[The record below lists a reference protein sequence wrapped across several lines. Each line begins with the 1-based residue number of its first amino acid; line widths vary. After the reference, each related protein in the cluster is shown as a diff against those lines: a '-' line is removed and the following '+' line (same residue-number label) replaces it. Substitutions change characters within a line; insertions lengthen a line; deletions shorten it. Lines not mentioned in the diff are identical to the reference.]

1 MFVNTPM
8 TIWNLFSTVLVAAEA
23 VEHKGGLFDIN
34 ATLPIM
40 AVQFVVFVALLNVIF
55 FKPLTKA
62 IDDRDD
68 YVRSQII
75 GSKERL
81 EKAELVV
88 KEYEQELAAARKA
101 TQNVLTTAQSGAN
114 KLRKE
119 RIDAAIAEA
128 QTKVAAA
135 KAEIDKQ
142 KQDATA
148 SLDAEVESLSRQV
161 LEKLLGNLVRS

>member
-1 MFVNTPM
+1 M

-68 YVRSQII
+68 YVREQII

-81 EKAELVV
+81 EKAELIV
-88 KEYEQELAAARKA
+88 KEYEQELAAARKS
-101 TQNVLTTAQSGAN
+101 TQNVLATAQSGAN
-114 KLRKE
+114 KIRKE
-119 RIDAAIAEA
+119 RIDEAIAEA
-128 QTKVAAA
+128 QSKVAAA

-148 SLDAEVESLSRQV
+148 SLDTEVESLSRQV
-161 LEKLLGNLVRS
+161 LEKLLGNLVKS

>member
-1 MFVNTPM
+1 M
-8 TIWNLFSTVLVAAEA
+8 TICNLFSTVLVAAEA

-68 YVRSQII
+68 YVREQII

-81 EKAELVV
+81 EKAELIV

-101 TQNVLTTAQSGAN
+101 TQNVLATAQSGAN
-114 KLRKE
+114 KIRKE
-119 RIDAAIAEA
+119 RIDEAIAEA
-128 QTKVAAA
+128 QAKVAAA

-161 LEKLLGNLVRS
+161 LEKLLGNLVSS

>member
-1 MFVNTPM
+1 MILLNFVSN
-8 TIWNLFSTVLVAAEA
+8 VLLAAEA
-23 VEHKGGLFDIN
+23 VEQKGGLFDVN

-40 AVQFVVFVALLNVIF
+40 AVQFIVFVAILNVIF

-68 YVRSQII
+68 YIREQII
-75 GSKERL
+75 TAKERL
-81 EKAELVV
+81 EKSELVV
-88 KEYEQELAAARKA
+88 KQYEQELATARKA
-101 TQNVLTTAQSGAN
+101 TQNVLANAQVEAN
-114 KLRKE
+114 RIRKE
-119 RIDAAIAEA
+119 LIDAATAEA
-128 QTKVAAA
+128 RAKVASA
-135 KAEIDKQ
+135 KAEIEKQ

>member
-1 MFVNTPM
+1 M
-8 TIWNLFSTVLVAAEA
+8 TIWNLFSTVLIATEAA
-23 VEHKGGLFDIN
+23 EHKGGLFDIN

-68 YVRSQII
+68 YVRGQII

-81 EKAELVV
+81 EKAELAV
-88 KEYEQELAAARKA
+88 KQYEQELASARKA
-101 TQNVLTTAQSGAN
+101 TQNILTTAQAEAN
-114 KLRKE
+114 KIRKE
-119 RIDAAIAEA
+119 RIDAAMAEA
-128 QTKVAAA
+128 QAKVATA
-135 KAEIDKQ
+135 KAEIEKQ

-161 LEKLLGNLVRS
+161 LEKLLGNLVKS

>member
-1 MFVNTPM
+1 M
-8 TIWNLFSTVLVAAEA
+8 TLWNLFSTVLIAAEA
-23 VEHKGGLFDIN
+23 AEHKGGLFDIN

-68 YVRSQII
+68 YVREQIV
-75 GSKERL
+75 GAKERL

-88 KEYEQELAAARKA
+88 QQYEQELAAARKA
-101 TQNVLTTAQSGAN
+101 TQSILTTAQAEAN
-114 KLRKE
+114 KIRNE
-119 RIDAAIAEA
+119 RIAAAIAEA
-128 QTKVAAA
+128 QAKVASA
-135 KAEIDKQ
+135 KAEIEKQ

-161 LEKLLGNLVRS
+161 LEKLLGNLVGS

>member
-1 MFVNTPM
+1 M

-40 AVQFVVFVALLNVIF
+40 AVQFVVFVALLNVVF

-68 YVRSQII
+68 YVREQII
-75 GSKERL
+75 AAKERL

-88 KEYEQELAAARKA
+88 KQYEQELASARKA
-101 TQNVLTTAQSGAN
+101 TQNVLTTAQSEAN
-114 KLRKE
+114 KIRKE
-119 RIDAAIAEA
+119 RIDAAMAEA
-128 QTKVAAA
+128 QSKVASA
-135 KAEIDKQ
+135 KAEIEKQ
-142 KQDATA
+142 KQNATA

-161 LEKLLGNLVRS
+161 LEKLLGNLVKS

>member
-1 MFVNTPM
+1 
-8 TIWNLFSTVLVAAEA
+8 VAAEA

-40 AVQFVVFVALLNVIF
+40 AVQFVVFVALLNVTF

-68 YVRSQII
+68 YVRSQIVV
-75 GSKERL
+75 SKERL
-81 EKAELVV
+81 EKAELIV
-88 KEYEQELAAARKA
+88 KEYEQELAAARKS
-101 TQNVLTTAQSGAN
+101 TQNVLATAQSGAN
-114 KLRKE
+114 KIRKE

-128 QTKVAAA
+128 QAKVAAA

-148 SLDAEVESLSRQV
+148 CLDAEVESLSRQV
-161 LEKLLGNLVRS
+161 LEKLLGNLAKS